1 MHKRIRPVLEKIF
14 KGKVVIVGIG
24 NIMRRDD
31 GFGPALINRI
41 KDKTDA
47 LCIDAGPVPENYL
60 GSIIKE
66 KPDTILLVDAVHME
80 KRPGDYDVFRK
91 QDILRGGF
99 TTHNMSPV
107 MIIEYLG
114 KETNADIYML
124 GIQPQN
130 VFFGDELS
138 ARLNRALRE
147 LSNIIVKTLKD
158 NMQKSHL

>member
-1 MHKRIRPVLEKIF
+1 MHKRIRPVFEKIL
-14 KGKVVIVGIG
+14 KGKIVIVGIG

-31 GFGPALINRI
+31 GFGPALVNRI
-41 KDKTDA
+41 KSKTNA
-47 LCIDAGPVPENYL
+47 MCIDACPAPENHL

-66 KPDTILLVDAVHME
+66 KPNTVLLIDAVHME

-107 MIIEYLG
+107 MIIEYLE
-114 KETNADIYML
+114 KETKADIYML
-124 GIQPQN
+124 GVQPQII
-130 VFFGDELS
+130 FFGDELS

-147 LSNIIVKTLKD
+147 LSNIIVKTLEGSGK
-158 NMQKSHL
+158 K